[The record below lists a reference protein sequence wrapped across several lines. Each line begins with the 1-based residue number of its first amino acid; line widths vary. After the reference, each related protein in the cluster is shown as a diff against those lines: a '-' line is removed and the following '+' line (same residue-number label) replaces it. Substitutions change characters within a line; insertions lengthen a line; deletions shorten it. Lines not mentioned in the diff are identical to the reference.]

1 MELKP
6 LEALKLWHDVELDL
20 VRDNRPDLS
29 LRQIVILLTVYLE
42 PPPHT
47 VRGLAKK
54 LGISKPA
61 ITRALDTMGRLDLL
75 KRKRDESDKRNV
87 LIQRTV
93 TGSVYLTDLAD
104 SVITRA
110 REIGPRETAKPSQ
123 ASTNEAASSTA
134 DESKDTTP

>member
-54 LGISKPA
+54 LDISKPA

-104 SVITRA
+104 SVINRA
-110 REIGPRETAKPSQ
+110 REIGPNDPVQSKTSEIANTPS
-123 ASTNEAASSTA
+123 
-134 DESKDTTP
+134 

>member
-54 LGISKPA
+54 LDISKPA

-104 SVITRA
+104 SIITRA
-110 REIGPRETAKPSQ
+110 RETVPLKPLPPKAPNSEDPT
-123 ASTNEAASSTA
+123 S
-134 DESKDTTP
+134 